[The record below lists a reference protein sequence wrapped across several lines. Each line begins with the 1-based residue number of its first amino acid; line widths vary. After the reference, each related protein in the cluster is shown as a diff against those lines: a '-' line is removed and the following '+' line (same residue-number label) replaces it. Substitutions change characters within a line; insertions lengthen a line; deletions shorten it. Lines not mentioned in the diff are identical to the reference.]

1 MAIGPD
7 SLYLDNGGAGVG
19 GIDIVLSSTNTVGFL
34 MMQEIPNKSELK
46 AILNV

>member
-7 SLYLDNGGAGVG
+7 SLYLDNGVGVG

>member
-7 SLYLDNGGAGVG
+7 SLYLDNGVG